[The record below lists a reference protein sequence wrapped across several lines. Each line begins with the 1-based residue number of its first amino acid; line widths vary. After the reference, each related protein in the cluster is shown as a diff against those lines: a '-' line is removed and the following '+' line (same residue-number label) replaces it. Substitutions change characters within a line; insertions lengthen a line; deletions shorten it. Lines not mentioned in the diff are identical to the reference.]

1 MRGVTRTARATLAN
15 PSSQPPSS
23 SQRVH
28 APVRHPRPAI
38 SHPRSATSGPASPR
52 PTAPVC
58 PPLIRQS
65 VSVSPTRTPS
75 VIPAN
80 AGTHGHGG
88 PGDIGRHHPTPT
100 MGPGVH
106 RDNGEGGTTRNA
118 RATLANGRRANL
130 LHQANLPSQAGP
142 RPRPTY
148 VLKPTDALK
157 PKLTYTR
164 LAIHPVPA
172 RPVPPPPRQHSATPW
187 RPAPRSR
194 RHPLRTSAKQT

>member
-1 MRGVTRTARATLAN
+1 MRGATRTARAMLAN

-28 APVRHPRPAI
+28 ASVRHPRPAI
-38 SHPRSATSGPASPR
+38 SYPPVRHLRFCIPPTHGP
-52 PTAPVC
+52 C
-58 PPLIRQS
+58 LPPLS
-65 VSVSPTRTPS
+65 GSPCPCRRPAPPS

-88 PGDIGRHHPTPT
+88 PGDIGRHHPTLT
-100 MGPGVH
+100 MGPGVR

-172 RPVPPPPRQHSATPW
+172 RPVPPPPRQRSANPW
-187 RPAPRSR
+187 RPSHQIAAPPAPHLS
-194 RHPLRTSAKQT
+194 KQT